1 MPSTFRPLKRNCPI
15 CSGARRD
22 CRENTQNH
30 LIHCRHDVGEVPGY
44 KFVGEDKHGFFMW
57 AVDDGCDRK
66 EELELKKRQREALKQ
81 RRLQQEQDR
90 LSQLLSPKE
99 RDIQIRKLLAQLG
112 LKAAHRADL
121 RRRGLTDSQI
131 EAGLFRSVEPWQ
143 KLDEEVSHRLA
154 GVNITGRG
162 LTNPHSGYLCPI
174 WNPQGLLIGWQ
185 LRLDKAEDGGKY
197 RWPTSASKKRPNGPT
212 AHLPNGELPLTC
224 CRPLESKPQI
234 LTIGLI
240 EGVGLK
246 PFITAQLRSAC
257 SSAGL
262 RPASL
267 TLSQIIIG
275 AAGGN
280 FAASQETLKS
290 YLDTIS
296 AELGTR
302 QLTLYP
308 DAGAISNSH
317 VMRQYRRLKELVTR
331 WGYTLRVAWWNQVY
345 KNADLDADELL
356 AAGRGDEIEEI
367 TWAEFEQ
374 IAHNPHRIYQ
384 QIVNLFQKTKAFIQ
398 RRVVGFGKV
407 PQHQGLQPLQNST
420 AVNGHE
426 PVQLKTP
433 FPSSGTLSYV
443 PGQLPTPLE
452 YQDMGCPRIIFHQGQ
467 RLQLWQEAV
476 TKDWKH
482 ILDKSAPGLG
492 KSHAAGIALPDA
504 FAVEKLWYF
513 ALDHRNPTT
522 GVIEQNYTDLPVRN
536 AGMKIDRS
544 RKTPLGN
551 NVVIWPKPGE
561 EPDIPGNCH
570 RAPLFALMRDNNIKG
585 AESSQESPI
594 CAGCKQNNLCK
605 GSSGAGYGF
614 RSQRRNALSSSRN
627 RAHPDSAPTPIEF
640 PYEKNGAFWD
650 EAGTLIQPMESV
662 TATLADFERVMEELE
677 RKAPELY
684 SLFKPLVLALK
695 PLFNQQLKPPSRYGL
710 DDASIRALLP
720 EKPEHLTEIIQ
731 QLEVIL
737 QPDFDFIHQPDRI
750 NFDKSISRP
759 MRQLVREHF
768 AKNAYREAATGLE
781 NLLNNWFVPFLRVW
795 NGMRGALRCEYGRL
809 TIFSRSTRHTDVIKS
824 LKFNIYLDGT
834 ISAERL
840 GLLLDI
846 APEEILVIEQWHPA
860 RHNLRIVQIT
870 GMGKL
875 GKERSN
881 GLKIRVQALRS
892 ELLRRHPD
900 IAFGDWKAQAEEG
913 DGQWFVNLRGSNEFQ
928 NRSAL
933 AVFGIPY
940 QNIGYLQALYQT
952 LTGCYGSLN
961 EELPCEGLQRFID
974 AHVEADIEQA
984 MGRLRSALRS
994 SADAPN
1000 VATASLTL
1008 SLIRPEEQLTFYFVG
1023 DYDLSFLGVP
1033 VEQVEAF
1040 LIAPEA
1046 GTAAQITRWKIQE
1059 AFGQLTG
1066 SGEKITQQK
1075 LALEANITQGRL
1087 SQIAVEFGGWGV
1099 LKKILASLLDG
1110 NNSTTNN
1117 FSGLSEE
1124 ERWLAQTY
1132 LPLVV
1137 NEALS
1142 EIGIAVKAYGV
1153 NGFLRIL
1160 QSCSFS
1166 TQVRLLSR
1174 IVEVMPEGVQQ
1185 ELRILGGYFLSFF
1198 HRQSDCCQ
1206 PPELPNAS
1214 T

>member
-30 LIHCRHDVGEVPGY
+30 LIHCRHDVGEVAGY

-57 AVDDGCDRK
+57 AVDDGCDRSL
-66 EELELKKRQREALKQ
+66 EELELKKREREALKQ

-90 LSQLLSPKE
+90 LSQLLPCSQ
-99 RDIQIRKLLAQLG
+99 RDIQIRKVLSQLV

-121 RRRGLTDSQI
+121 HRRGLTDSQI

-162 LTNPHSGYLCPI
+162 LTNSHSGYLCPI
-174 WNPQGLLIGWQ
+174 WNPQGQIIGWQ

-197 RWPTSASKKRPNGPT
+197 RWPTSASKKRPQGPT
-212 AHLPNGELPLTC
+212 AHLTNGELPLTC
-224 CRPLESKPQI
+224 CRPLEGKPQI
-234 LTIGLI
+234 QTIGLI
-240 EGVGLK
+240 EGVGPK
-246 PFITAQLRSAC
+246 PFITAQLRS
-257 SSAGL
+257 
-262 RPASL
+262 
-267 TLSQIIIG
+267 QILIG

-290 YLDTIS
+290 YLDTVS

-308 DAGAISNSH
+308 DAGATSNSH

-331 WGYTLRVAWWNQVY
+331 WGYTLRIGWWNQID
-345 KNADLDADELL
+345 KDTDKDADELL
-356 AAGRGDEIEEI
+356 AAGRGEEIEEI
-367 TWAEFEQ
+367 TWAEFEA
-374 IAHNPHRIYQ
+374 IAHNPNRIYQ
-384 QIVNLFQKTKAFIQ
+384 EILNLFQTAKAFIK
-398 RRVVGFGKV
+398 RSVVGFGKV
-407 PQHQGLQPLQNST
+407 PRRGLQPLQKPTS
-420 AVNGHE
+420 VNGNQ
-426 PVQLKTP
+426 PVQPKTP
-433 FPSSGTLSYV
+433 EPKTGTVSYV
-443 PGQLPTPLE
+443 PGQLPTPQE
-452 YQDMGCPRIIFHQGQ
+452 YQDMNCPRIIFQDGQ
-467 RLQLWQEAV
+467 RLLLWQEAV
-476 TKDWKH
+476 SKGWKH

-492 KSHAAGIALPDA
+492 KSHGAGIALPDA

-536 AGMKIDRS
+536 AGMKIDPS

-551 NVVIWPKPGE
+551 NVVVWPKPDE
-561 EPDIPGNCH
+561 EPDTQGNCH

-594 CAGCKQNNLCK
+594 CTGCKLNNLCK

-614 RSQRRNALSSSRN
+614 RNQRKNALSSSRN

-640 PYEKNGAFWD
+640 PYEKSGAFWD

-662 TATLADFERVMEELE
+662 TATLADFERVMGELE
-677 RKAPELY
+677 RKAPELH
-684 SLFKPLVLALK
+684 SLLQPLALALT
-695 PLFNQQLKPPSRYGL
+695 PLFNQQLKPSSRYGF
-710 DDASIRALLP
+710 DDVAIRALLP
-720 EKPEHLTEIIQ
+720 QKPENLTQVIQ
-731 QLEVIL
+731 QLEAIL
-737 QPDFDFIHQPDRI
+737 QPDFDFIHQPDSI
-750 NFDKSISRP
+750 DFDKSISRG
-759 MRQLVREHF
+759 MRRLVREHF

-781 NLLNNWFVPFLRVW
+781 NVLLNWFIPFLKVW
-795 NGMRGALRCEYGRL
+795 NGFPGALRCEFGRL

-834 ISAERL
+834 ISAQRL

-846 APEEILVIEQWHPA
+846 APEEILAIEQWYPV

-881 GLKIRVQALRS
+881 ELKIRVQALRT

-928 NRSAL
+928 NCSAL

-952 LTGCYGSLN
+952 LTGYYAALN
-961 EELPCEGLQRFID
+961 EELPGEGLQRFID

-984 MGRLRSALRS
+984 MERLRS
-994 SADAPN
+994 
-1000 VATASLTL
+1000 
-1008 SLIRPEEQLTFYFVG
+1008 LIRQEEQLTFYFVG

-1059 AFGQLTG
+1059 AFGQLTV
-1066 SGEKITQQK
+1066 SGEKITQDK
-1075 LALEANITQGRL
+1075 LALEVNITQGRL
-1087 SQIAVEFGGWGV
+1087 SQIAAEFGGWKV
-1099 LKKILASLLDG
+1099 LRKILAALLDG
-1110 NNSTTNN
+1110 FNSVTNN

-1124 ERWLAQTY
+1124 ERWLAETY

-1137 NEALS
+1137 NETHSEALS
-1142 EIGIAVKAYGV
+1142 EIGITVKAYGIK
-1153 NGFLRIL
+1153 GFLRIF
-1160 QSCSFS
+1160 QSSPLP
-1166 TQVRLLSR
+1166 TQIRLLSR
-1174 IVEVMPEGVQQ
+1174 ILEVMPQGMRQ
-1185 ELRILGGYFLSFF
+1185 ELRAVAMGS
-1198 HRQSDCCQ
+1198 S
-1206 PPELPNAS
+1206 
-1214 T
+1214 

>member
-22 CRENTQNH
+22 CRENTQSH
-30 LIHCRHDVGEVPGY
+30 LIHCRHNVGEVPGY
-44 KFVGEDKHGFFMW
+44 KEVGEDKHGFFMW

-66 EELELKKRQREALKQ
+66 EELELKRRSREALKQ
-81 RRLQQEQDR
+81 QRLQQEQDR
-90 LSQLLSPKE
+90 LSQLLSPSE

-112 LKAAHRADL
+112 LKAAHKADL
-121 RRRGLTDSQI
+121 HRRGLTDSQI

-143 KLDEEVSHRLA
+143 KLDRDISHRLA
-154 GVNITGRG
+154 GINIIGSG
-162 LTNPHSGYLCPI
+162 LTTPHSGYLCPI
-174 WNPQGLLIGWQ
+174 WNPEGQIIGWQ

-197 RWPTSASKKRPNGPT
+197 RWPTSASKKRPQGPT

-224 CRPLESKPQI
+224 CRPLEGKPQI

-240 EGVGLK
+240 EGVGPK
-246 PFITAQLRSAC
+246 PFITAQLR
-257 SSAGL
+257 
-262 RPASL
+262 
-267 TLSQIIIG
+267 SQIIIG

-280 FAASQETLKS
+280 FAASQETLKA
-290 YLDTIS
+290 YLDTVS
-296 AELGTR
+296 AELRTR

-356 AAGRGDEIEEI
+356 AAGRGEEIEEI
-367 TWAEFEQ
+367 TWAEFEAH
-374 IAHNPHRIYQ
+374 AHNPNRIYQ
-384 QIVNLFQKTKAFIQ
+384 EIVNLFQTTKAFIK
-398 RRVVGFGKV
+398 RSVVGFGKV
-407 PQHQGLQPLQNST
+407 PHHQELQPLQKST
-420 AVNGHE
+420 SVNEHE

-433 FPSSGTLSYV
+433 KPKSGTLSYV
-443 PGQLPTPLE
+443 PGQLPTPQE

-476 TKDWKH
+476 TKGWKH

-492 KSHAAGIALPDA
+492 KSHAAGMALPDA

-544 RKTPLGN
+544 RQTPLGN

-561 EPDIPGNCH
+561 EPDTQGNCH

-585 AESSQESPI
+585 AFSSQESPI
-594 CAGCKQNNLCK
+594 CAGCKLNNLCK

-614 RSQRRNALSSSRN
+614 RSQRKNALKSSRN
-627 RAHPDSAPTPIEF
+627 RAHPDSAPTPVEF

-662 TATLADFERVMEELE
+662 TATLRDLERVMAELE
-677 RKAPELY
+677 RIAPELH
-684 SLFKPLVLALK
+684 SLLKPLALALT
-695 PLFNQQLKPPSRYGL
+695 PLFNQQLKPPSRYGF

-720 EKPEHLTEIIQ
+720 EKPENLTEIIQ

-737 QPDFDFIHQPDRI
+737 QPDFDFIHQPDSI
-750 NFDKSISRP
+750 DFDKSISRG
-759 MRQLVREHF
+759 MRRLVREHF

-781 NLLNNWFVPFLRVW
+781 SVLLNWFVPFLRVW
-795 NGMRGALRCEYGRL
+795 NGLPGALRCEFGCL

-846 APEEILVIEQWHPA
+846 APEEILAIEQWHPT
-860 RHNLRIVQIT
+860 RHNLRMVQIT

-881 GLKIRVQALRS
+881 GLQIRVQALRT

-900 IAFGDWKAQAEEG
+900 IAFGDWKAQADEG

-928 NRSAL
+928 NLSAL

-952 LTGCYGSLN
+952 LTGCYTSLS

-984 MGRLRSALRS
+984 MERLR
-994 SADAPN
+994 
-1000 VATASLTL
+1000 
-1008 SLIRPEEQLTFYFVG
+1008 SLIRPDEQLTFYFVG

-1059 AFGQLTG
+1059 AFGQLTE
-1066 SGEKITQQK
+1066 SREKITQHK

-1087 SQIAVEFGGWGV
+1087 SQIAAEFGGWGV
-1099 LKKILASLLDG
+1099 LRKILAALLDG
-1110 NNSTTNN
+1110 FNSVTNN

-1142 EIGIAVKAYGV
+1142 EIGMAVKAYGV
-1153 NGFLRIL
+1153 KGFLRIL
-1160 QSCSFS
+1160 QSSPLP

-1174 IVEVMPEGVQQ
+1174 IVEVMPEGVRQ
-1185 ELRILGGYFLSFF
+1185 ELRKVAMGS
-1198 HRQSDCCQ
+1198 
-1206 PPELPNAS
+1206 A
-1214 T
+1214 

>member
-30 LIHCRHDVGEVPGY
+30 LIHCRHDVGETSGY

-57 AVDDGCDRK
+57 AVDDGSERSL
-66 EELELKKRQREALKQ
+66 EELELKRRQREALKQ

-112 LKAAHRADL
+112 LKAAHKADL
-121 RRRGLTDSQI
+121 HQRGLTDSQI

-143 KLDEEVSHRLA
+143 KLDREISHRLA
-154 GVNITGRG
+154 GINIIGSG
-162 LTNPHSGYLCPI
+162 LTTPHSGYLCPI
-174 WNPQGLLIGWQ
+174 WNPEGLLIGWQ

-197 RWPTSASKKRPNGPT
+197 RWPTSAGKKRPNGPT

-224 CRPLESKPQI
+224 CRPLEGKPQI

-240 EGVGLK
+240 EGVGPK
-246 PFITAQLRSAC
+246 PFITAQLR
-257 SSAGL
+257 
-262 RPASL
+262 
-267 TLSQIIIG
+267 SQIIIG

-280 FAASQETLKS
+280 FAASQETLKA
-290 YLDTIS
+290 YLDTVS

-356 AAGRGDEIEEI
+356 AAGRGEEIEEI
-367 TWAEFEQ
+367 TWSQFEAH
-374 IAHNPHRIYQ
+374 AHNPNRIYQ
-384 QIVNLFQKTKAFIQ
+384 EIVNLFQTAKAFIK
-398 RRVVGFGKV
+398 RSVVGFGKV
-407 PQHQGLQPLQNST
+407 PQRRGLQPLQKPTS
-420 AVNGHE
+420 VNGHE

-443 PGQLPTPLE
+443 PSQLPTPQE
-452 YQDMGCPRIIFHQGQ
+452 YQDMDCPRIIFLQGQ

-476 TKDWKH
+476 SKGWKH

-536 AGMKIDRS
+536 AGMKIDRT
-544 RKTPLGN
+544 RQTPLGK
-551 NVVIWPKPGE
+551 NVVVWPKPGE
-561 EPDIPGNCH
+561 EPDTQGNCH

-585 AESSQESPI
+585 VESSQESPI
-594 CAGCKQNNLCK
+594 CTGCKLSNLCK

-614 RSQRRNALSSSRN
+614 RSQRKHALSSSHN

-662 TATLADFERVMEELE
+662 TATLADFEQVLRELE
-677 RKAPELY
+677 WKAPELH
-684 SLFKPLVLALK
+684 SLLKPLALALK
-695 PLFNQQLKPPSRYGL
+695 PLFNQQIKPPSRYGF

-720 EKPEHLTEIIQ
+720 EKPENLTQIIQ

-750 NFDKSISRP
+750 DFDKSISRG
-759 MRQLVREHF
+759 MRRLVREHF

-781 NLLNNWFVPFLRVW
+781 NVLLNWFVPFLRVW
-795 NGMRGALRCEYGRL
+795 NGLPGALRCEFGCL

-840 GLLLDI
+840 GRLVDI
-846 APEEILVIEQWHPA
+846 APEEILAIEQWHPA
-860 RHNLRIVQIT
+860 RHNLRIVQIA

-881 GLKIRVQALRS
+881 ALQIRVQALRT

-952 LTGCYGSLN
+952 LTGCYAELN

-984 MGRLRSALRS
+984 MERLRA
-994 SADAPN
+994 
-1000 VATASLTL
+1000 
-1008 SLIRPEEQLTFYFVG
+1008 LIRPEEQLTFYFVG

-1059 AFGQLTG
+1059 AFGQLTV
-1066 SGEKITQQK
+1066 SGEKIIQQK

-1087 SQIAVEFGGWGV
+1087 SQIAAEFGGWRA
-1099 LKKILASLLDG
+1099 LKKILAALLDG
-1110 NNSTTNN
+1110 FNSTTNN

-1137 NEALS
+1137 NEMHPEALS
-1142 EIGIAVKAYGV
+1142 EIGIAVRAYGV
-1153 NGFLRIL
+1153 KGFLRIL
-1160 QSCSFS
+1160 QSSPLP

-1174 IVEVMPEGVQQ
+1174 IFEMMPEGVRQ
-1185 ELRILGGYFLSFF
+1185 ELWEVAMGS
-1198 HRQSDCCQ
+1198 S
-1206 PPELPNAS
+1206 
-1214 T
+1214 

>member
-44 KFVGEDKHGFFMW
+44 KEVGEDKHGFFMW
-57 AVDDGCDRK
+57 AVDDGCDRS
-66 EELELKKRQREALKQ
+66 EELELKRREREALKQ
-81 RRLQQEQDR
+81 RRFQQEQDR
-90 LSQLLSPKE
+90 LSQLLSPLE

-112 LKAAHRADL
+112 LKAAHKADL
-121 RRRGLTDSQI
+121 HRRGLTDSEI

-143 KLDEEVSHRLA
+143 KLDGEVNHRLA
-154 GVNITGRG
+154 GINITGTG
-162 LTNPHSGYLCPI
+162 LTTPHSGYLCPI

-197 RWPTSASKKRPNGPT
+197 RWPTSASKKRPQGPT

-224 CRPLESKPQI
+224 CRPLESKPLIQ
-234 LTIGLI
+234 TIGLI
-240 EGVGLK
+240 EGIGPK
-246 PFITAQLRSAC
+246 PFITAQLRS
-257 SSAGL
+257 
-262 RPASL
+262 
-267 TLSQIIIG
+267 QILIG

-280 FAASQETLKS
+280 FAASQETLKA
-290 YLDTIS
+290 YLDTLS
-296 AELGTR
+296 AELGTQ

-317 VMRQYRRLKELVTR
+317 VMRQYRRLVELVSR

-356 AAGRGDEIEEI
+356 AAGRGQEIEEI
-367 TWAEFEQ
+367 TWSQFE
-374 IAHNPHRIYQ
+374 AYVHNPNRIYQ
-384 QIVNLFQKTKAFIQ
+384 EIVNLFQTAKAFIK
-398 RRVVGFGKV
+398 RSVVGFGKV
-407 PQHQGLQPLQNST
+407 PQRKGLQPLQKPTS
-420 AVNGHE
+420 VNGHE

-433 FPSSGTLSYV
+433 FPKSGTLSYV
-443 PGQLPTPLE
+443 PGQLPIPQE
-452 YQDMGCPRIIFHQGQ
+452 YQDMGCPRIIFLQGQ

-476 TKDWKH
+476 TKGWKH

-536 AGMKIDRS
+536 AGMKIDRT
-544 RKTPLGN
+544 RQTPLGK
-551 NVVIWPKPGE
+551 NVVVWPKPGE
-561 EPDIPGNCH
+561 EPDTQGNCH

-585 AESSQESPI
+585 AFSSQESPI

-605 GSSGAGYGF
+605 GSSGRGYGF
-614 RSQRRNALSSSRN
+614 RNQRKNALSSSRN
-627 RAHPDSAPTPIEF
+627 RAHPDSAPMPIEF
-640 PYEKNGAFWD
+640 PYEQNGAFWD

-662 TATLADFERVMEELE
+662 TATLADFERVMGELE
-677 RKAPELY
+677 RKAPELH
-684 SLFKPLVLALK
+684 SLLKPLALALK
-695 PLFNQQLKPPSRYGL
+695 PLFNQQLKPPSRYGF

-720 EKPEHLTEIIQ
+720 EKPENLTQIIQ
-731 QLEVIL
+731 QLKVIL
-737 QPDFDFIHQPDRI
+737 QPDFDFIHQPDSI
-750 NFDKSISRP
+750 DFDKSISRG
-759 MRQLVREHF
+759 MRRLVQEHF

-781 NLLNNWFVPFLRVW
+781 SVFLNWFVPFLRVW
-795 NGMRGALRCEYGRL
+795 NGLPGALRCEFGRL
-809 TIFSRSTRHTDVIKS
+809 TIFSRSTRHTDVIES

-846 APEEILVIEQWHPA
+846 APEEILALEQWHPA
-860 RHNLRIVQIT
+860 RHNLRMVQIT

-881 GLKIRVQALRS
+881 GLKIRVQALRT
-892 ELLRRHPD
+892 ELLRCHPD
-900 IAFGDWKAQAEEG
+900 IAFGDWKAQSDEG

-952 LTGCYGSLN
+952 LTGCYASLN

-984 MGRLRSALRS
+984 MERLRS
-994 SADAPN
+994 
-1000 VATASLTL
+1000 
-1008 SLIRPEEQLTFYFVG
+1008 LIRQEEQLTFYFVG

-1059 AFGQLTG
+1059 AFGQLTV

-1075 LALEANITQGRL
+1075 VALEADITQGRL
-1087 SQIAVEFGGWGV
+1087 SQIAAEFGGWGV
-1099 LKKILASLLDG
+1099 LRKILAALLDG
-1110 NNSTTNN
+1110 FNSVTNN

-1124 ERWLAQTY
+1124 ERWLAETY

-1137 NEALS
+1137 NETHPEALS
-1142 EIGIAVKAYGV
+1142 QIGIAVKAYGV
-1153 NGFLRIL
+1153 KGFLRIL
-1160 QSCSFS
+1160 QSSPLP
-1166 TQVRLLSR
+1166 TQVRLLSQ
-1174 IVEVMPEGVQQ
+1174 IFSAMPEAVRH
-1185 ELRILGGYFLSFF
+1185 ELREVALS
-1198 HRQSDCCQ
+1198 
-1206 PPELPNAS
+1206 ES

>member
-57 AVDDGCDRK
+57 AVDDGSEQK
-66 EELELKKRQREALKQ
+66 EELELKRRQREALKQ

-90 LSQLLSPKE
+90 LSQLLSASE
-99 RDIQIRKLLAQLG
+99 RDLQIRKLLAQLG

-121 RRRGLTDSQI
+121 HRRGLTDSQI

-143 KLDEEVSHRLA
+143 KLDGEISHRLA
-154 GVNITGRG
+154 GINITGTG
-162 LTNPHSGYLCPI
+162 LTTPHSGYLCPI
-174 WNPQGLLIGWQ
+174 WNPQGQIIGWQ
-185 LRLDKAEDGGKY
+185 LRLDKTEEGGKY
-197 RWPTSASKKRPNGPT
+197 RWPTSASKKRQNGPT
-212 AHLPNGELPLTC
+212 AHLTNGELPLTC
-224 CRPLESKPQI
+224 CRPLEGKPQI
-234 LTIGLI
+234 QTIGLI
-240 EGVGLK
+240 EGVGTK

-257 SSAGL
+257 SSADA
-262 RPASL
+262 PNVATA
-267 TLSQIIIG
+267 TLSRSQIIIG

-280 FAASQETLKS
+280 FAASPETLKA
-290 YLDTIS
+290 YLDTVS
-296 AELGTR
+296 AEVGTR

-308 DAGAISNSH
+308 DAGAISNSN

-331 WGYTLRVAWWNQVY
+331 WGYTLNVAWWNQID
-345 KNADLDADELL
+345 KDTDLDADELL
-356 AAGRGDEIEEI
+356 AAGRGEEIEEI
-367 TWAEFEQ
+367 TWAEFEA
-374 IAHNPHRIYQ
+374 IAHNPNRIYQ
-384 QIVNLFQKTKAFIQ
+384 EIVNLFQTAKAFIK
-398 RRVVGFGKV
+398 RSVVGFGKV
-407 PQHQGLQPLQNST
+407 PQHRRLQPLQKST
-420 AVNGHE
+420 SVNGHE
-426 PVQLKTP
+426 PVQPKTP
-433 FPSSGTLSYV
+433 EPSSGTLSYV
-443 PGQLPTPLE
+443 PGQLPTLQE
-452 YQDMGCPRIIFHQGQ
+452 YQDMDCPRIIFLQGQ

-476 TKDWKH
+476 TKGWKH

-492 KSHAAGIALPDA
+492 KSHSAGIALPDA

-536 AGMKIDRS
+536 AGMKIDRT
-544 RKTPLGN
+544 RQTPLGN
-551 NVVIWPKPGE
+551 NVVVWPKPGE
-561 EPDIPGNCH
+561 EPDTQGNCH

-594 CAGCKQNNLCK
+594 CAGCKLNNLCK

-614 RSQRRNALSSSRN
+614 RSQRKNALKSFRN

-640 PYEKNGAFWD
+640 PYKQNGAFWD
-650 EAGTLIQPMESV
+650 EAGTLIQPLESV
-662 TATLADFERVMEELE
+662 TATLADFERVMGELE
-677 RKAPELY
+677 RKAPELH
-684 SLFKPLVLALK
+684 SLLKPLALALT
-695 PLFNQQLKPPSRYGL
+695 PLFNQQLKPPSRYGF
-710 DDASIRALLP
+710 DDAAIRALLP
-720 EKPEHLTEIIQ
+720 EKPENLTQIIQ
-731 QLEVIL
+731 QLEAIL

-750 NFDKSISRP
+750 DFDKSISRP
-759 MRQLVREHF
+759 MRRLVREHF

-781 NLLNNWFVPFLRVW
+781 NVLLNWFVPFLRVW
-795 NGMRGALRCEYGRL
+795 NGLPGALRCEFGRL

-840 GLLLDI
+840 GLLVGI
-846 APEEILVIEQWHPA
+846 APEEILAIEQWHPD
-860 RHNLRIVQIT
+860 RNNLRIVQIT

-875 GKERSN
+875 SKERSN
-881 GLKIRVQALRS
+881 GLKIRVQALRT

-900 IAFGDWKAQAEEG
+900 IAFGDWKAQADEG

-952 LTGCYGSLN
+952 LTGCYASMN
-961 EELPCEGLQRFID
+961 EELPSEGLQRFID

-984 MGRLRSALRS
+984 MERLRA
-994 SADAPN
+994 
-1000 VATASLTL
+1000 
-1008 SLIRPEEQLTFYFVG
+1008 LIRQEEQLTFYFVG

-1059 AFGQLTG
+1059 AFGQLTV
-1066 SGEKITQQK
+1066 SGEKITQDK

-1087 SQIAVEFGGWGV
+1087 SQIAAEFGGWGV
-1099 LKKILASLLDG
+1099 LRKILAALLDG
-1110 NNSTTNN
+1110 FNSAANI

-1124 ERWLAQTY
+1124 ERWLAQIY

-1137 NEALS
+1137 DETHLEALS
-1142 EIGIAVKAYGV
+1142 EIGMAVKAYGV
-1153 NGFLRIL
+1153 KGFLRIL
-1160 QSCSFS
+1160 QSSSIF

-1174 IVEVMPEGVQQ
+1174 IVEVMPEGVRQ
-1185 ELRILGGYFLSFF
+1185 ELREVAMGNS
-1198 HRQSDCCQ
+1198 
-1206 PPELPNAS
+1206 
-1214 T
+1214 

>member
-30 LIHCRHDVGEVPGY
+30 LIHCRHDVGEVSGY
-44 KFVGEDKHGFFMW
+44 KYVGEDKHGFFMW
-57 AVDDGCDRK
+57 AVDDGSEQK
-66 EELELKKRQREALKQ
+66 EELELKRREREALKQ

-90 LSQLLSPKE
+90 LSQLLSSSE
-99 RDIQIRKLLAQLG
+99 RDIQIRTLLAQLG
-112 LKAAHRADL
+112 LKATHKADL
-121 RRRGLTDSQI
+121 QRRGLTDSQI

-154 GVNITGRG
+154 GINITGTG
-162 LTNPHSGYLCPI
+162 LTTPHSGYLCPI
-174 WNPQGLLIGWQ
+174 WNPQEQIIGWQ
-185 LRLDKAEDGGKY
+185 LRLDKTEDGGKY
-197 RWPTSASKKRPNGPT
+197 RWPTSAGKKRPNGST

-224 CRPLESKPQI
+224 CRPLEGKPQI

-240 EGVGLK
+240 EGVGSK
-246 PFITAQLRSAC
+246 PFITAQLRS
-257 SSAGL
+257 
-262 RPASL
+262 
-267 TLSQIIIG
+267 QILIG

-280 FAASQETLKS
+280 FAASQETLKA
-290 YLDTIS
+290 YLDTVS
-296 AELGTR
+296 AEVGTR
-302 QLTLYP
+302 RLTLYP

-331 WGYTLRVAWWNQVY
+331 WGYILNVAWWNQIDKDV
-345 KNADLDADELL
+345 DLDADELL
-356 AAGRGDEIEEI
+356 AVGRGEEIEEI

-374 IAHNPHRIYQ
+374 IAHNPNRIYQ
-384 QIVNLFQKTKAFIQ
+384 EIVNLFQTTKAFIQ

-407 PQHQGLQPLQNST
+407 PQRQGLQPLQKST
-420 AVNGHE
+420 SVNGHE
-426 PVQLKTP
+426 PVQPNTAV
-433 FPSSGTLSYV
+433 PSSGTLSYI
-443 PGQLPTPLE
+443 PGQLPTPQE
-452 YQDMGCPRIIFHQGQ
+452 YRDMDCPRIIFHQGQ

-476 TKDWKH
+476 TKGWKH
-482 ILDKSAPGLG
+482 ILDESAPGLG

-536 AGMKIDRS
+536 AGMKIDCTRQ
-544 RKTPLGN
+544 TPLGE
-551 NVVIWPKPGE
+551 NVVVWPKPDE
-561 EPDIPGNCH
+561 EPDTQGNCH

-585 AESSQESPI
+585 TESSQESPI
-594 CAGCKQNNLCK
+594 CTGCKLNNLCK
-605 GSSGAGYGF
+605 GASGAGYGF
-614 RSQRRNALSSSRN
+614 RNQRKHALSSSRN

-662 TATLADFERVMEELE
+662 TATLADFERVMGELE
-677 RKAPELY
+677 RKAPELH

-695 PLFNQQLKPPSRYGL
+695 PLFNQQLKPPSRYGF
-710 DDASIRALLP
+710 DDAAIRALLP
-720 EKPEHLTEIIQ
+720 QKPENLTQIIQ
-731 QLEVIL
+731 QLEAIL

-750 NFDKSISRP
+750 DFDKSISRP
-759 MRQLVREHF
+759 MRRLVREHF

-781 NLLNNWFVPFLRVW
+781 NVLLNWFVPFLRVW
-795 NGMRGALRCEYGRL
+795 NGLPGALRCEFGRL
-809 TIFSRSTRHTDVIKS
+809 TIFSQSTRHTDVIKS

-834 ISAERL
+834 ISTERL
-840 GLLLDI
+840 GLLVGI
-846 APEEILVIEQWHPA
+846 APEEILTIEQWYPV
-860 RHNLRIVQIT
+860 RHNLRMVQIT

-881 GLKIRVQALRS
+881 GLKQRVQALRT

-952 LTGCYGSLN
+952 LTGCYASLN
-961 EELPCEGLQRFID
+961 EELLLEGLQRFID

-984 MGRLRSALRS
+984 MERLRA
-994 SADAPN
+994 
-1000 VATASLTL
+1000 
-1008 SLIRPEEQLTFYFVG
+1008 LIRQEEQLTFYFVG

-1033 VEQVEAF
+1033 VEQIEAF

-1059 AFGQLTG
+1059 AFGQLIG

-1087 SQIAVEFGGWGV
+1087 SQIAAEFGGWGV
-1099 LKKILASLLDG
+1099 LRKILAALLDG
-1110 NNSTTNN
+1110 NNCATNN

-1124 ERWLAQTY
+1124 ETWLAQTY

-1137 NEALS
+1137 NETYSEALS
-1142 EIGIAVKAYGV
+1142 EIGITVKAYGV
-1153 NGFLRIL
+1153 KGFLRIL
-1160 QSCSFS
+1160 QSSPLA

-1174 IVEVMPEGVQQ
+1174 IFEVMPEGVRQ
-1185 ELRILGGYFLSFF
+1185 ELREVAMGGS
-1198 HRQSDCCQ
+1198 
-1206 PPELPNAS
+1206 
-1214 T
+1214 

>member
-1 MPSTFRPLKRNCPI
+1 MLRALLYPASRRSLWMPSTFRPLKRNCPI

-30 LIHCRHDVGEVPGY
+30 LIHCRHDVGETSGY

-57 AVDDGCDRK
+57 AVDDGSERSL
-66 EELELKKRQREALKQ
+66 EELELKRRQREALKQ

-112 LKAAHRADL
+112 LKAAHKADL
-121 RRRGLTDSQI
+121 HQRGLTDSQI

-143 KLDEEVSHRLA
+143 KLDREISHRLA
-154 GVNITGRG
+154 GINIIGSG
-162 LTNPHSGYLCPI
+162 LTTPHSGYLCPI
-174 WNPQGLLIGWQ
+174 WNPEGLLIGWQ

-197 RWPTSASKKRPNGPT
+197 RWPTSAGKKRPNGPT

-224 CRPLESKPQI
+224 CRPLEGKPQI

-240 EGVGLK
+240 EGVGPK
-246 PFITAQLRSAC
+246 PFITAQLR
-257 SSAGL
+257 
-262 RPASL
+262 
-267 TLSQIIIG
+267 SQIIIG

-280 FAASQETLKS
+280 FAASQETLKA
-290 YLDTIS
+290 YLDTVS

-356 AAGRGDEIEEI
+356 AAGRGEEIEEI
-367 TWAEFEQ
+367 TWSQFEAH
-374 IAHNPHRIYQ
+374 AHNPNRIYQ
-384 QIVNLFQKTKAFIQ
+384 EIVNLFQTAKAFIK
-398 RRVVGFGKV
+398 RSVVGFGKV
-407 PQHQGLQPLQNST
+407 PQRRGLQPLQKPTS
-420 AVNGHE
+420 VNGHE

-443 PGQLPTPLE
+443 PSQLPTPQE
-452 YQDMGCPRIIFHQGQ
+452 YQDMDCPRIIFLQGQ

-476 TKDWKH
+476 SKGWKH

-536 AGMKIDRS
+536 AGMKIDRT
-544 RKTPLGN
+544 RQTPLGK
-551 NVVIWPKPGE
+551 NVVVWPKPGE
-561 EPDIPGNCH
+561 EPDTQGNCH

-585 AESSQESPI
+585 VESSQESPI
-594 CAGCKQNNLCK
+594 CTGCKLSNLCK

-614 RSQRRNALSSSRN
+614 RSQRKHALSSSHN

-662 TATLADFERVMEELE
+662 TATLADFEQVLRELE
-677 RKAPELY
+677 WKAPELH
-684 SLFKPLVLALK
+684 SLLKPLALALK
-695 PLFNQQLKPPSRYGL
+695 PLFNQQIKPPSRYGF

-720 EKPEHLTEIIQ
+720 EKPENLTQIIQ

-750 NFDKSISRP
+750 DFDKSISRG
-759 MRQLVREHF
+759 MRRLVREHF

-781 NLLNNWFVPFLRVW
+781 NVLLNWFVPFLRVW
-795 NGMRGALRCEYGRL
+795 NGLPGALRCEFGCL

-840 GLLLDI
+840 GRLVDI
-846 APEEILVIEQWHPA
+846 APEEILAIEQWHPA
-860 RHNLRIVQIT
+860 RHNLRIVQIA

-881 GLKIRVQALRS
+881 ALQIRVQALRT

-952 LTGCYGSLN
+952 LTGCYAELN

-984 MGRLRSALRS
+984 MERLRA
-994 SADAPN
+994 
-1000 VATASLTL
+1000 
-1008 SLIRPEEQLTFYFVG
+1008 LIRPEEQLTFYFVG

-1059 AFGQLTG
+1059 AFGQLTV
-1066 SGEKITQQK
+1066 SGEKIIQQK

-1087 SQIAVEFGGWGV
+1087 SQIAAEFGGWRA
-1099 LKKILASLLDG
+1099 LKKILAALLDG
-1110 NNSTTNN
+1110 FNSTTNN

-1137 NEALS
+1137 NEMHPEALS
-1142 EIGIAVKAYGV
+1142 EIGIAVRAYGV
-1153 NGFLRIL
+1153 KGFLRIL
-1160 QSCSFS
+1160 QSSPLP

-1174 IVEVMPEGVQQ
+1174 IFEMMPEGVRQ
-1185 ELRILGGYFLSFF
+1185 ELWEVAMGS
-1198 HRQSDCCQ
+1198 S
-1206 PPELPNAS
+1206 
-1214 T
+1214 

>member
-1 MPSTFRPLKRNCPI
+1 MPSTFRPLKRNCPV
-15 CSGARRD
+15 CCGARRD
-22 CRENTQNH
+22 CRENIQNH
-30 LIHCRHDVGEVPGY
+30 LIHCRHDVGEAPGY
-44 KFVGEDKHGFFMW
+44 KYVGEDKHGFFMW
-57 AVDDGCDRK
+57 AVDDGCARK
-66 EELELKKRQREALKQ
+66 EELELRRRSREALKQ

-90 LSQLLSPKE
+90 LSQLLSPKK

-112 LKAAHRADL
+112 LKAAHKADL
-121 RRRGLTDSQI
+121 HRRGLTDSQI

-143 KLDEEVSHRLA
+143 KLDEEVNHRLA
-154 GVNITGRG
+154 GINITGTG
-162 LTNPHSGYLCPI
+162 LTTPHSGYLCPI

-185 LRLDKAEDGGKY
+185 LRLDKTEDGGKY
-197 RWPTSASKKRPNGPT
+197 RWPTSASIKRPQGPT

-224 CRPLESKPQI
+224 CRPLEGKPQI
-234 LTIGLI
+234 QTIGLI
-240 EGVGLK
+240 EGIGPK
-246 PFITAQLRSAC
+246 PFITAQLQ
-257 SSAGL
+257 
-262 RPASL
+262 
-267 TLSQIIIG
+267 SQILIG

-280 FAASQETLKS
+280 FAASPETLKS
-290 YLDTIS
+290 YLDTLS

-331 WGYTLRVAWWNQVY
+331 WGLSLRVAWWNQID
-345 KNADLDADELL
+345 KNADKDADELL
-356 AAGRGDEIEEI
+356 AAGYGEEIEEI
-367 TWAEFEQ
+367 TWAEFEA
-374 IAHNPHRIYQ
+374 IAQNPNRIYQ
-384 QIVNLFQKTKAFIQ
+384 EILNLFQKTKVFIQ

-407 PQHQGLQPLQNST
+407 TRQGLQTLQNST
-420 AVNGHE
+420 AVNGHQ
-426 PVQLKTP
+426 PVQPDTP
-433 FPSSGTLSYV
+433 EPSSGTLSYV
-443 PGQLPTPLE
+443 PGQLPTLQE
-452 YQDMGCPRIIFHQGQ
+452 LKDMNCSRIIFHQGQ

-476 TKDWKH
+476 AKGWKH
-482 ILDKSAPGLG
+482 ILDNSAPGLG

-513 ALDHRNPTT
+513 AVDHRNPTT

-536 AGMKIDRS
+536 AGMKIDHTRQ
-544 RKTPLGN
+544 TPLGK
-551 NVVIWPKPGE
+551 NVVVWPKPGE
-561 EPDIPGNCH
+561 EPDTQGNCH
-570 RAPLFALMRDNNIKG
+570 RTPLFALMRYNNIKG
-585 AESSQESPI
+585 VESSQESPI
-594 CAGCKQNNLCK
+594 CTGCKQNKLCK

-614 RSQRRNALSSSRN
+614 RNQRKIALKSSRN
-627 RAHPDSAPTPIEF
+627 RAHPDSAPTPMEF
-640 PYEKNGAFWD
+640 PYEQNGAFWD

-662 TATLADFERVMEELE
+662 TATLADFERVMGELE
-677 RKAPELY
+677 RIAPELH
-684 SLFKPLVLALK
+684 SLLK
-695 PLFNQQLKPPSRYGL
+695 PLALGLNLLFNQLLLPPSRYGF
-710 DDASIRALLP
+710 DDAAIRALLP
-720 EKPEHLTEIIQ
+720 QKPENLTQIIQ
-731 QLEVIL
+731 QLEKIL
-737 QPDFDFIHQPDRI
+737 QPNFDFIHQPASID
-750 NFDKSISRP
+750 FDKSISRP
-759 MRQLVREHF
+759 MRRLVREQL
-768 AKNAYREAATGLE
+768 ASYAYREAATGLE
-781 NLLNNWFVPFLRVW
+781 NVLLNWFVPFLRVW
-795 NGMRGALRCEYGRL
+795 NGFPGALRCEYGRL

-846 APEEILVIEQWHPA
+846 APDEILTIEQWHPV

-875 GKERSN
+875 GKERSD

-900 IAFGDWKAQAEEG
+900 IAFGDWKAQADEG

-961 EELPCEGLQRFID
+961 EELPLEGLQRFIE

-984 MGRLRSALRS
+984 MERLRA
-994 SADAPN
+994 
-1000 VATASLTL
+1000 
-1008 SLIRPEEQLTFYFVG
+1008 LIRPCEPLTFYFVG

-1046 GTAAQITRWKIQE
+1046 GTTAQITRMKIQE
-1059 AFGQLTG
+1059 AFRQLMVN
-1066 SGEKITQQK
+1066 GEKITQDK

-1087 SQIAVEFGGWGV
+1087 SQIAAEFGGWGV
-1099 LKKILASLLDG
+1099 LKKILAALLDG
-1110 NNSTTNN
+1110 LNSATNN
-1117 FSGLSEE
+1117 FSSLSEE
-1124 ERWLAQTY
+1124 ERWMAQTY

-1153 NGFLRIL
+1153 KGFLRIL
-1160 QSCSFS
+1160 QSCSLP

-1174 IVEVMPEGVQQ
+1174 IFEVMPEGVRQ
-1185 ELRILGGYFLSFF
+1185 ELREVAMGCS
-1198 HRQSDCCQ
+1198 
-1206 PPELPNAS
+1206 
-1214 T
+1214 

>member
-30 LIHCRHDVGEVPGY
+30 LIHCRHDVGEVSGY
-44 KFVGEDKHGFFMW
+44 KEVGEDKHGFFMW
-57 AVDDGCDRK
+57 AVDDGCDRLL
-66 EELELKKRQREALKQ
+66 EELELRRREREALKQ
-81 RRLQQEQDR
+81 RRFQQEQDR
-90 LSQLLSPKE
+90 LSQLLSSSE

-112 LKAAHRADL
+112 LKAAHKADL
-121 RRRGLTDSQI
+121 HRRGLTDSQI

-143 KLDEEVSHRLA
+143 KLDRDISHSLA
-154 GVNITGRG
+154 GINIIGSG
-162 LTNPHSGYLCPI
+162 LTTPHSGYLCPI

-197 RWPTSASKKRPNGPT
+197 RWPTSASKKRPQGPT

-224 CRPLESKPQI
+224 CRPLEGKPQI
-234 LTIGLI
+234 QTIGLI
-240 EGVGLK
+240 EGVGPK
-246 PFITAQLRSAC
+246 PFITAQLR
-257 SSAGL
+257 
-262 RPASL
+262 
-267 TLSQIIIG
+267 SQIIIG

-280 FAASQETLKS
+280 FAASQETLKA
-290 YLDTIS
+290 YLDTVS

-356 AAGRGDEIEEI
+356 AAGRGEEIEEI
-367 TWAEFEQ
+367 TWSQFEQ
-374 IAHNPHRIYQ
+374 IAHNPNRIYQ
-384 QIVNLFQKTKAFIQ
+384 EIVNLFQKANAFIK
-398 RRVVGFGKV
+398 RSVVGFGKV
-407 PQHQGLQPLQNST
+407 PQNQRLQPLQKST
-420 AVNGHE
+420 SVNGHE
-426 PVQLKTP
+426 PVQPRTP
-433 FPSSGTLSYV
+433 KPKSGTLSYV
-443 PGQLPTPLE
+443 PGQLPTPQE
-452 YQDMGCPRIIFHQGQ
+452 YQDMGCPRIIFQDGQ
-467 RLQLWQEAV
+467 RLLLWQEAV
-476 TKDWKH
+476 SKGWKH

-536 AGMKIDRS
+536 AGMKIDRT
-544 RKTPLGN
+544 RQTPLGK
-551 NVVIWPKPGE
+551 NVVVWPKPGE
-561 EPDIPGNCH
+561 EPDTQGNCQ

-585 AESSQESPI
+585 AFSSQESPI

-614 RSQRRNALSSSRN
+614 RSQRKHALSSSRN
-627 RAHPDSAPTPIEF
+627 RAHPDSAPMPIEF
-640 PYEKNGAFWD
+640 PYEQNGAFWD

-662 TATLADFERVMEELE
+662 TATLADFERVMGELE
-677 RKAPELY
+677 RKAPQLH
-684 SLFKPLVLALK
+684 LLLKPLALALK
-695 PLFNQQLKPPSRYGL
+695 PLFNQQLKPPSRYGF
-710 DDASIRALLP
+710 DDAAIRALLP
-720 EKPEHLTEIIQ
+720 EKPENLTQIIQ

-737 QPDFDFIHQPDRI
+737 QPDFDFIHQPDSI
-750 NFDKSISRP
+750 DFDKSISRP
-759 MRQLVREHF
+759 MRRLVREHF
-768 AKNAYREAATGLE
+768 AKDAYREAATGLE
-781 NLLNNWFVPFLRVW
+781 NVLLNWFIPFVRVW
-795 NGMRGALRCEYGRL
+795 NGLPGALRCEFGCL

-846 APEEILVIEQWHPA
+846 APEEILAIEQWHPA
-860 RHNLRIVQIT
+860 RHNLRMVQIT

-881 GLKIRVQALRS
+881 GLKIRVQALRT

-952 LTGCYGSLN
+952 LTGCYTELN
-961 EELPCEGLQRFID
+961 EEFCEGLQRFID

-984 MGRLRSALRS
+984 MERLRS
-994 SADAPN
+994 
-1000 VATASLTL
+1000 
-1008 SLIRPEEQLTFYFVG
+1008 LIRQEEQLTFYFVG

-1040 LIAPEA
+1040 LITPEA

-1059 AFGQLTG
+1059 AFGKLTV
-1066 SGEKITQQK
+1066 SGEKITQDK
-1075 LALEANITQGRL
+1075 LALETNITQGRL
-1087 SQIAVEFGGWGV
+1087 SQIAAEFGGWGV
-1099 LKKILASLLDG
+1099 LRKILAALLDG
-1110 NNSTTNN
+1110 FNSATNN

-1137 NEALS
+1137 NETYSEALS
-1142 EIGIAVKAYGV
+1142 EIGITVKAYGV
-1153 NGFLRIL
+1153 KAFLRIL
-1160 QSCSFS
+1160 ESSPIP
-1166 TQVRLLSR
+1166 TQIRLLSR
-1174 IVEVMPEGVQQ
+1174 IFEVMPEGVRQ
-1185 ELRILGGYFLSFF
+1185 ELREVAMGERAEEFF
-1198 HRQSDCCQ
+1198 T
-1206 PPELPNAS
+1206 LA
-1214 T
+1214 

>member
-30 LIHCRHDVGEVPGY
+30 LIHCRHDVGEVSGY
-44 KFVGEDKHGFFMW
+44 KEVGEDKHGFFMW
-57 AVDDGCDRK
+57 AVDDGCDCK
-66 EELELKKRQREALKQ
+66 EELELRRREREALRQ

-90 LSQLLSPKE
+90 LSQLLSPLE

-112 LKAAHRADL
+112 LKAAHKADL
-121 RRRGLTDSQI
+121 HRRGLTDSQI

-143 KLDEEVSHRLA
+143 KLDREISHRLA

-162 LTNPHSGYLCPI
+162 LTTPHSGYLCPI
-174 WNPQGLLIGWQ
+174 WNPQGQIIGWQ
-185 LRLDKAEDGGKY
+185 LRLDKTEKGGKY
-197 RWPTSASKKRPNGPT
+197 RWPSSASIKRPQGPT

-224 CRPLESKPQI
+224 CRPLEDKPQI

-240 EGVGLK
+240 EGVGPK
-246 PFITAQLRSAC
+246 SFITAQLR
-257 SSAGL
+257 
-262 RPASL
+262 
-267 TLSQIIIG
+267 SQIIIG

-280 FAASQETLKS
+280 FAASQETLKA
-290 YLDTIS
+290 YLDTVS

-317 VMRQYRRLKELVTR
+317 VMRQYRRLKELVTC
-331 WGYTLRVAWWNQVY
+331 WGYTLCVAWWNQVY

-356 AAGRGDEIEEI
+356 AAGRGEEIEEI
-367 TWAEFEQ
+367 TWAEFEAH
-374 IAHNPHRIYQ
+374 AHNPNRIYQ

-398 RRVVGFGKV
+398 RSVVGFGKV
-407 PQHQGLQPLQNST
+407 PQRRGLQSLQKST
-420 AVNGHE
+420 SVNGHE
-426 PVQLKTP
+426 PIQPKTP
-433 FPSSGTLSYV
+433 KPKSGILNYV
-443 PGQLPTPLE
+443 PGQLPTPQE
-452 YQDMGCPRIIFHQGQ
+452 YQDMDCPKIIFQHGQ

-476 TKDWKH
+476 TKGWKH

-536 AGMKIDRS
+536 AGMKIDRT
-544 RKTPLGN
+544 RQTPLGN

-561 EPDIPGNCH
+561 EPDTQGNCY

-594 CAGCKQNNLCK
+594 CTGCKQNNLCK

-614 RSQRRNALSSSRN
+614 RSQRKHALSSSRN
-627 RAHPDSAPTPIEF
+627 RAHPDSAPMPIEF
-640 PYEKNGAFWD
+640 PYQQNGAFWD

-662 TATLADFERVMEELE
+662 TATLADFERIMGELE
-677 RKAPELY
+677 RKAPELH
-684 SLFKPLVLALK
+684 SLLKPLALALK
-695 PLFNQQLKPPSRYGL
+695 PLFNQQLKPPSRYGF
-710 DDASIRALLP
+710 DDAAIRALLP
-720 EKPEHLTEIIQ
+720 EKPENLTQIIQ
-731 QLEVIL
+731 QLEAIL
-737 QPDFDFIHQPDRI
+737 QPDFNFIHQPDRI
-750 NFDKSISRP
+750 DFDKTISRS
-759 MRQLVREHF
+759 MRRLVREHF

-781 NLLNNWFVPFLRVW
+781 NVLLNWFVPFLRVW
-795 NGMRGALRCEYGRL
+795 NGLPGALRCEFGRL

-840 GLLLDI
+840 GLLVGI
-846 APEEILVIEQWHPA
+846 APEEILAIEQWHST
-860 RHNLRIVQIT
+860 RHNLKIVQVT

-881 GLKIRVQALRS
+881 ALKIRVQALRT

-900 IAFGDWKAQAEEG
+900 IAFGDWKAQADEG
-913 DGQWFVNLRGSNEFQ
+913 DGQWFVNLRGSNEYQ

-952 LTGCYGSLN
+952 LTGCYASLN

-984 MGRLRSALRS
+984 MERLR
-994 SADAPN
+994 
-1000 VATASLTL
+1000 
-1008 SLIRPEEQLTFYFVG
+1008 SLIRPDEQLTFYFMG
-1023 DYDLSFLGVP
+1023 DYDLSFLGMP

-1040 LIAPEA
+1040 LITPEA
-1046 GTAAQITRWKIQE
+1046 GTALQITRWKIQE
-1059 AFGQLTG
+1059 AFGQLIG

-1075 LALEANITQGRL
+1075 LALEADITQGRL
-1087 SQIAVEFGGWGV
+1087 SQIAAEFGGWGV
-1099 LKKILASLLDG
+1099 LRKILAALLDG
-1110 NNSTTNN
+1110 FNSGTNN

-1137 NEALS
+1137 NETHSEALS
-1142 EIGIAVKAYGV
+1142 EIGIAVRAYGV
-1153 NGFLRIL
+1153 KGFLRIL
-1160 QSCSFS
+1160 QFS
-1166 TQVRLLSR
+1166 PLPAQVRLLSR
-1174 IVEVMPEGVQQ
+1174 IFEVMPEGVQQ
-1185 ELRILGGYFLSFF
+1185 DLREVAMGS
-1198 HRQSDCCQ
+1198 S
-1206 PPELPNAS
+1206 
-1214 T
+1214 

>member
-44 KFVGEDKHGFFMW
+44 KYVGEDKHGFFMW
-57 AVDDGCDRK
+57 AVDDGSDRSL
-66 EELELKKRQREALKQ
+66 EELELKRREREALKQ

-90 LSQLLSPKE
+90 LSQLLSPSE

-121 RRRGLTDSQI
+121 HQRGLTDSQI

-143 KLDEEVSHRLA
+143 KLDREISHRLA
-154 GVNITGRG
+154 GINIIGSG
-162 LTNPHSGYLCPI
+162 LTTPHSGYLCPI
-174 WNPQGLLIGWQ
+174 WNPEGQIIGWQ
-185 LRLDKAEDGGKY
+185 LRLDKTEDGGKY
-197 RWPTSASKKRPNGPT
+197 RWSTSASKKRPNGPT

-224 CRPLESKPQI
+224 CHPLEGKPQI
-234 LTIGLI
+234 LAIGLI
-240 EGVGLK
+240 EGVGPK
-246 PFITAQLRSAC
+246 PFITAIVR
-257 SSAGL
+257 
-262 RPASL
+262 
-267 TLSQIIIG
+267 SQIIIG

-280 FAASQETLKS
+280 FAASPETLKA
-290 YLDTIS
+290 YLDTLS
-296 AELGTR
+296 AELGTQ

-317 VMRQYRRLKELVTR
+317 VMRQYRRLKDLVAR
-331 WGYTLRVAWWNQVY
+331 WGYTLRVAWWNQID
-345 KNADLDADELL
+345 KDTDLDADELL
-356 AAGRGDEIEEI
+356 AAGRGEEIEEI
-367 TWAEFEQ
+367 TWAEFEAH
-374 IAHNPHRIYQ
+374 AHNPHRIYQ
-384 QIVNLFQKTKAFIQ
+384 EIVNLFQKTKSFIQ
-398 RRVVGFGKV
+398 HSVVGFGKV
-407 PQHQGLQPLQNST
+407 PQRQEVQPLQKPTS
-420 AVNGHE
+420 VNGHE
-426 PVQLKTP
+426 PAQPKTP

-443 PGQLPTPLE
+443 PGQLPTPQE
-452 YQDMGCPRIIFHQGQ
+452 YQDMGCPRIIFQDGQ
-467 RLQLWQEAV
+467 RLQVWQEAV
-476 TKDWKH
+476 TKGWKH

-536 AGMKIDRS
+536 AGMKIDPS

-585 AESSQESPI
+585 VESSQESPI
-594 CAGCKQNNLCK
+594 CTGCKLNHLCK
-605 GSSGAGYGF
+605 GASGAGYGF
-614 RSQRRNALSSSRN
+614 RSQRKHALKSSRN

-662 TATLADFERVMEELE
+662 TATLADFERVMGELASI
-677 RKAPELY
+677 APELH
-684 SLFKPLVLALK
+684 SLLKPLALELK
-695 PLFNQQLKPPSRYGL
+695 PLFNQQLKPPSRYGF
-710 DDASIRALLP
+710 DDAAIRALLP
-720 EKPEHLTEIIQ
+720 EKPENLTQIIQ
-731 QLEVIL
+731 QLETIL
-737 QPDFDFIHQPDRI
+737 QPDFDFIQQPDSI
-750 NFDKSISRP
+750 DFDKSISHP
-759 MRQLVREHF
+759 MRRLVREHF

-781 NLLNNWFVPFLRVW
+781 NVLLNWFVPFLKVW
-795 NGMRGALRCEYGRL
+795 NGFPGALRCEKGRL
-809 TIFSRSTRHTDVIKS
+809 TIFSRSTRHTHVIKS
-824 LKFNIYLDGT
+824 LKFNIYLDAT

-840 GLLLDI
+840 GLLVGI
-846 APEEILVIEQWHPA
+846 APEEILAIEQWHCD
-860 RHNLRIVQIT
+860 RNNLRIVQIT

-881 GLKIRVQALRS
+881 GLQIRVQALRT

-952 LTGCYGSLN
+952 LTGCYASLN
-961 EELPCEGLQRFID
+961 EELLLEGLQRFID

-984 MGRLRSALRS
+984 MERLR
-994 SADAPN
+994 
-1000 VATASLTL
+1000 
-1008 SLIRPEEQLTFYFVG
+1008 SLIRPDEQLTFYFVG
-1023 DYDLSFLGVP
+1023 DYDLSFLGMP
-1033 VEQVEAF
+1033 VEQIEAF

-1059 AFGQLTG
+1059 AFGQLTL

-1075 LALEANITQGRL
+1075 LALEANVTQGRL
-1087 SQIAVEFGGWGV
+1087 SQIAAEFGGWGV
-1099 LKKILASLLDG
+1099 LKKILAALLDG
-1110 NNSTTNN
+1110 FNSTTNN

-1137 NEALS
+1137 NEMHIEALS

-1153 NGFLRIL
+1153 KGFLRIL
-1160 QSCSFS
+1160 QSCSLP

-1174 IVEVMPEGVQQ
+1174 IFEEMPEGVQQ
-1185 ELRILGGYFLSFF
+1185 ELREVAMGS
-1198 HRQSDCCQ
+1198 
-1206 PPELPNAS
+1206 A
-1214 T
+1214 

>member
-1 MPSTFRPLKRNCPI
+1 MVSVWRYLKRNCPV
-15 CSGARRD
+15 CSGTRRD
-22 CRENTQNH
+22 CRENTQNY
-30 LIHCRHDVGEVPGY
+30 LIHCRHDVREVPGY
-44 KFVGEDKHGFFMW
+44 KEVGVDKHGFFMW
-57 AVDDGCDRK
+57 AVDDGSARK
-66 EELELKKRQREALKQ
+66 EELELRRRSREALKQ
-81 RRLQQEQDR
+81 RRLQQERDR
-90 LSQLLSPKE
+90 LSQLLSPVE

-112 LKAAHRADL
+112 LKAAHKADL
-121 RRRGLTDSQI
+121 HRRGLTDSKI

-143 KLDEEVSHRLA
+143 KLDREINHSLA

-162 LTNPHSGYLCPI
+162 LTTPHSGYLCPI
-174 WNPQGLLIGWQ
+174 WNPQGQIIGWQ

-224 CRPLESKPQI
+224 CRPLEGKPQI

-240 EGVGLK
+240 EGISPK
-246 PFITAQLRSAC
+246 PFITAQLRA
-257 SSAGL
+257 
-262 RPASL
+262 
-267 TLSQIIIG
+267 QIIIG

-280 FAASQETLKS
+280 FAASPETLKA
-290 YLDTIS
+290 YLDTLS
-296 AELGTR
+296 TELGTKE
-302 QLTLYP
+302 LTLYP
-308 DAGAISNSH
+308 DAGAIFNSH

-331 WGYTLRVAWWNQVY
+331 WGYTLRVAWWNQID

-356 AAGRGDEIEEI
+356 AAGRGEEIEEI
-367 TWAEFEQ
+367 TWAEFEA

-384 QIVNLFQKTKAFIQ
+384 EIVNLFQKTKAFIQ
-398 RRVVGFGKV
+398 RRSVGFGKV
-407 PQHQGLQPLQNST
+407 PQHQKLQPCQKST
-420 AVNGHE
+420 AVNGNE
-426 PVQLKTP
+426 AVQPQAPT
-433 FPSSGTLSYV
+433 STSGTLSYI

-452 YQDMGCPRIIFHQGQ
+452 YQDMDCPRIIFQDGQ

-476 TKDWKH
+476 SKGWKH

-492 KSHAAGIALPDA
+492 KSHAAGMALPDA

-536 AGMKIDRS
+536 DGMKIDRT
-544 RKTPLGN
+544 RQTPLGN

-561 EPDIPGNCH
+561 EPDTQGNCH

-585 AESSQESPI
+585 VESSQESPI
-594 CAGCKQNNLCK
+594 CTGCKLNNLCK

-627 RAHPDSAPTPIEF
+627 RAHPDSAPTPVEF

-662 TATLADFERVMEELE
+662 TATLADFERVMGELASI
-677 RKAPELY
+677 APELD
-684 SLFKPLVLALK
+684 SLLKPLALALK
-695 PLFNQQLKPPSRYGL
+695 PLFNQLLLPPSRYGF

-720 EKPEHLTEIIQ
+720 EKPENLTQIIQ
-731 QLEVIL
+731 QLETIL
-737 QPDFDFIHQPDRI
+737 QPDFDFIHQPDSI
-750 NFDKSISRP
+750 DFDKSISRP
-759 MRQLVREHF
+759 MRRLVREQL
-768 AKNAYREAATGLE
+768 AKNVYREAATGLE
-781 NLLNNWFVPFLRVW
+781 NVLLNWFVPFLRVW
-795 NGMRGALRCEYGRL
+795 NGLRGALRCEKGRL

-840 GLLLDI
+840 GLLVDI
-846 APEEILVIEQWHPA
+846 APEDILVIEQWHPV
-860 RHNLRIVQIT
+860 RNNLRMVQIT

-881 GLKIRVQALRS
+881 ALKIRVQALRT

-900 IAFGDWKAQAEEG
+900 IAFGDWKAQAEVG

-961 EELPCEGLQRFID
+961 EELPLEGLQRFID
-974 AHVEADIEQA
+974 AHLEADIEQA
-984 MGRLRSALRS
+984 MERLRA
-994 SADAPN
+994 
-1000 VATASLTL
+1000 
-1008 SLIRPEEQLTFYFVG
+1008 LIRQEEQLTFYFVG

-1059 AFGQLTG
+1059 AFGQSMG

-1075 LALEANITQGRL
+1075 LALEADITQGRL
-1087 SQIAVEFGGWGV
+1087 SQIAAEFGGWQV
-1099 LKKILASLLDG
+1099 LRKILAALLDG
-1110 NNSTTNN
+1110 FNSVTNN
-1117 FSGLSEE
+1117 FLGLSEE

-1137 NEALS
+1137 DETHPEALS
-1142 EIGIAVKAYGV
+1142 EIGIALKAYGV
-1153 NGFLRIL
+1153 KGFLRIL
-1160 QSCSFS
+1160 EFS
-1166 TQVRLLSR
+1166 PLPTQIRLLSR
-1174 IVEVMPEGVQQ
+1174 IFEAMPEGVRQ
-1185 ELRILGGYFLSFF
+1185 ELREVAMGS
-1198 HRQSDCCQ
+1198 
-1206 PPELPNAS
+1206 A
-1214 T
+1214 